1 VRKEFVALRAIED
14 AEYERIFK
22 LEHPDQVP
30 SSIPFQE
37 KEFGIPGSP
46 GDEALQAVGVTK
58 HMTAQLSSIV
68 VSLAL
73 FEGDSTALCSCILHK
88 YMYPLL
94 VSDLTRD
101 LVQGIRCYLHA
112 QA

>member
-37 KEFGIPGSP
+37 KEFGFPGSP
-46 GDEALQAVGVTK
+46 DEALQAVGVTK
-58 HMTAQLSSIV
+58 DITAQLSSIL

-73 FEGDSTALCSCILHK
+73 FEGDSTAFMFMHSPQV
-88 YMYPLL
+88 Y
-94 VSDLTRD
+94 VS
-101 LVQGIRCYLHA
+101 VAC
-112 QA
+112 